1 MSRALILVAA
11 LLSIAS
17 GAYMIAYQGASESV
31 PAAYDVLLNGIGGY
45 FVAQGL
51 FMIATVLRDAR
62 TAHERRRPRDQDTG
76 DVIR

>member
-1 MSRALILVAA
+1 MAA

-17 GAYMIAYQGASESV
+17 GAYMIAYQEASESV

-62 TAHERRRPRDQDTG
+62 TADERRRPRG
-76 DVIR
+76 